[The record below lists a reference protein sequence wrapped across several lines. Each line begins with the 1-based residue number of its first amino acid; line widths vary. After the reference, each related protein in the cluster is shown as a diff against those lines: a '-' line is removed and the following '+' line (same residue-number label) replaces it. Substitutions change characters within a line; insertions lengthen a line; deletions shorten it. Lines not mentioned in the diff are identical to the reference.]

1 MALNDIE
8 IYQLI
13 RTAFAL
19 CDEVGTALKARR
31 EFNLADQLLRA
42 ALSVGN
48 NFAEGYGRS
57 ATGERLML
65 MFYADGSAQEC
76 KNCLNSAVDL
86 NIIEAGKALSTTL
99 GVTHA
104 SSPLRP
110 FALSPL
116 RPASPPLRPF
126 ALPLTPASL
135 PRSRYTCSSQTTNRR
150 TWRCRQGLRRCHG
163 SR

>member
-1 MALNDIE
+1 MHVTHVDCMALNDIE

-19 CDEVGTALKARR
+19 CDEVGTAMKARR

-86 NIIEAGKALSTTL
+86 NIIEAGKAQELNALFSRISI
-99 GVTHA
+99 GIIEFCA
-104 SSPLRP
+104 WILRQDP
-110 FALSPL
+110 DYNGAF
-116 RPASPPLRPF
+116 RERVEK
-126 ALPLTPASL
+126 
-135 PRSRYTCSSQTTNRR
+135 RR
-150 TWRCRQGLRRCHG
+150 AWRFRKR
-163 SR
+163 

>member
-48 NFAEGYGRS
+48 NFAGGLW
-57 ATGERLML
+57 T
-65 MFYADGSAQEC
+65 
-76 KNCLNSAVDL
+76 K
-86 NIIEAGKALSTTL
+86 
-99 GVTHA
+99 
-104 SSPLRP
+104 
-110 FALSPL
+110 
-116 RPASPPLRPF
+116 
-126 ALPLTPASL
+126 
-135 PRSRYTCSSQTTNRR
+135 RY
-150 TWRCRQGLRRCHG
+150 WRAPNAHVLRRRFRTRMQELFEFCCRSEHYRSWKS
-163 SR
+163 SRA